1 LGTELPAQLDEAA
14 APLLRRARCP
24 GDVGIPAT
32 GKSAVVT
39 GIAISRFA
47 RGQIVEDRVNWDTM
61 GLLRQ
66 LGIIPSR
73 EAARV

>member
-1 LGTELPAQLDEAA
+1 
-14 APLLRRARCP
+14 
-24 GDVGIPAT
+24 
-32 GKSAVVT
+32 VVT
-39 GIAISRFA
+39 GIAISRIA